1 MWKGYL
7 APVLLG
13 TKWQSTQALLPGK
26 SRGWKSLI
34 GYKATVHG
42 VTKSQ
47 TQLSD
52 FTFTFFHFHSLEWSV
67 GRREIKG
74 VDLLFPSQLLFL
86 IGQNF
91 PPTVLNPANLQTLSL
106 TSSCWG
112 NETYVCVWALPLSLE
127 TVLRIRAS
135 ALGRSGSKAGDK
147 GCADPGPP
155 TPGS

>member
-1 MWKGYL
+1 MERLFGTSTPWKAMAIHSSTLAWKIPWMEEPDRLQGYS
-7 APVLLG
+7 PWG
-13 TKWQSTQALLPGK
+13 HKE
-26 SRGWKSLI
+26 
-34 GYKATVHG
+34 
-42 VTKSQ
+42 
-47 TQLSD
+47 SD
-52 FTFTFFHFHSLEWSV
+52 TTEWLNFHFHSLEWSV
-67 GRREIKG
+67 SRREIKG
-74 VDLLFPSQLLFL
+74 IDLLSPSQLLFL

-91 PPTVLNPANLQTLSL
+91 PPTVLNPANLQTVSL

-112 NETYVCVWALPLSLE
+112 NETYVCVWTPPLSLE